1 MHIVKTH
8 SRKFISLGLQGGGTY
23 GAFTWGV
30 LDRLL
35 DEDVAIDAIGGSSS
49 GAVNAVVLADGYA
62 LGGGRRGAQAALRR
76 FWSGL
81 GNLALLTPLRPTPLD
96 VMTGRWTLESNPLYH
111 MMEAAGAVL
120 GPVYQ
125 TPVTHNPLRNLF
137 SSLIDFERVRACE
150 EIELFVAATNVRTGT
165 GKLFRRAEMD
175 EQRLLASACLPTVF
189 AAVEVDGESYWD
201 GSFVAN
207 PPLAPLQERD
217 ARDVIVVQNNPI
229 ARATMPRSMTDIS
242 NRANEVA
249 FNISFVR
256 EISTLTHVSGVPDEQ
271 RGDTMAQSQLRLHLI
286 SGTDTLGNYDIS
298 SKMIGDMGF
307 LQLLHDQGVAAADTW
322 LREHWE
328 NVGVRSTLDPSP
340 VFFAEQGLRAQEA

>member
-1 MHIVKTH
+1 MHIVKTNIP
-8 SRKFISLGLQGGGTY
+8 KTLSLGLQGGGTY

-35 DEDVAIDAIGGSSS
+35 DEDVTIDAIGGSSS

-76 FWSGL
+76 FWTGL
-81 GNLALLTPLRPTPLD
+81 GTLALFTPLRPTPLD
-96 VMTGRWTLESNPLYH
+96 FMTGRWSLGANPLYH
-111 MMEAAGAVL
+111 MMEAAGSVM
-120 GPVYQ
+120 GPVFQ
-125 TPVTHNPLRNLF
+125 TPVTHNPLRNVF

-150 EIELFVAATNVRTGT
+150 ELELFVAATNVRTGT

-207 PPLAPLQERD
+207 PPLAPLQGRA
-217 ARDVIVVQNNPI
+217 ARDVIIVQNNPV
-229 ARATMPRSMTDIS
+229 ARATMPRSMADIS

-256 EISTLTHVSGVPDEQ
+256 EISTLTHVGGVPDEQ
-271 RGDTMAQSQLRLHLI
+271 RGDTMALEQLRLHLI
-286 SGTDTLGNYDIS
+286 SGTATLGKYEIS
-298 SKMIGDMGF
+298 TKMIGDMTF
-307 LQLLHDQGVAAADTW
+307 LQQLHDQGVAAAETW
-322 LREHWE
+322 LRAHWSD
-328 NVGVRSTLDPSP
+328 VGVRATLDTAP
-340 VFFAEQGLRAQEA
+340 VFFADQGLRA